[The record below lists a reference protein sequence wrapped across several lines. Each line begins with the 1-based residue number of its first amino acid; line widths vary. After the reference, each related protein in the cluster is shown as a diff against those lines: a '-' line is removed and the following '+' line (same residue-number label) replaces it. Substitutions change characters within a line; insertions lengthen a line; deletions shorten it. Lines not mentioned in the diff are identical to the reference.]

1 MISEQFKK
9 SLIINIYEK
18 QLHLNNTTDKEKVIN
33 SGYLK
38 DIMLINED
46 YLQFYKNY
54 QYSKIKYIDIDNINK
69 RTIIDFIISFVIKIN
84 KYQELMITTQ
94 EEGV

>member
-1 MISEQFKK
+1 
-9 SLIINIYEK
+9 
-18 QLHLNNTTDKEKVIN
+18 
-33 SGYLK
+33 
-38 DIMLINED
+38 MLINED

-54 QYSKIKYIDIDNINK
+54 QYSKIKYNDIDNINK

>member
-9 SLIINIYEK
+9 SLIMDTYEK
-18 QLHLNNTTDKEKVIN
+18 QLHLNNTDKEKVIN

>member
-1 MISEQFKK
+1 MDT
-9 SLIINIYEK
+9 YEK

-54 QYSKIKYIDIDNINK
+54 QYSKIKYIDIDNKYK

-84 KYQELMITTQ
+84 KYQELRITTQ
-94 EEGV
+94 KTT

>member
-9 SLIINIYEK
+9 SLIINTYK
-18 QLHLNNTTDKEKVIN
+18 RQLYLNNTDKEKVIN

-54 QYSKIKYIDIDNINK
+54 QYSKIKYIDIDNKYK

-84 KYQELMITTQ
+84 KYQELRITTQ
-94 EEGV
+94 KTT

>member
-9 SLIINIYEK
+9 SLIINTYK
-18 QLHLNNTTDKEKVIN
+18 RQLYLNNTDKEKVIN

-54 QYSKIKYIDIDNINK
+54 QYSKIKYIDIDNKYK

-84 KYQELMITTQ
+84 KYQELRITTQ
-94 EEGV
+94 ETT

>member
-9 SLIINIYEK
+9 SLIMDTYEK